1 MRYGGRSVREAQN
14 MIDEEKL
21 EKIRIVRRQRNA
33 LHKIGVRCIRKAY
46 FGTEHTATMVES
58 ALADF
63 IEEADLR
70 TVKKFSWIKKIQ
82 DQEPL
87 DEPNGG
93 YSATHTSALY
103 DVACTAFNGADCVSP
118 EIHMMIMRISMQGA
132 ASNYAWIAFQADTM
146 AWVGTSHRVISNL
159 RYHPQALTGI
169 DPFSECG
176 P

>member
-1 MRYGGRSVREAQN
+1 
-14 MIDEEKL
+14 
-21 EKIRIVRRQRNA
+21 
-33 LHKIGVRCIRKAY
+33 
-46 FGTEHTATMVES
+46 MVES

-103 DVACTAFNGADCVSP
+103 DVACTAINGADCVSP
-118 EIHMMIMRISMQGA
+118 DIHMMNMRISMQGA
-132 ASNYAWIAFQADTM
+132 ASNYARRAFQADTM